1 MKSSNLNIQNKWLIR
16 ILFAVL
22 FLYLILRAFFV
33 EPLLDELG
41 TLHWYIQT
49 GDILNDKATLDA
61 NNHLLNSFF
70 SHYFFRLFGDHLI
83 VYRLLALISFP
94 IYFFSAKKLVT
105 ENIKQFPLIVFIAII
120 SIHWVFDYFSLSR
133 GYAPSVAFLM
143 LGFSY
148 IYNWNK
154 DNKPK
159 HLFIILTSF
168 ILCLSANL
176 SLFVPILLL
185 FGYLHLSLFI
195 QWKQRSL
202 NAKIYSYILSLGFL
216 FAAFKLFKYASKL
229 KAAGA
234 LWWGS
239 KAGLWEVTG
248 KSVSKNIF
256 FTDADY
262 IKYVLILI
270 FVLLTIISVVSFF
283 KKGWKE
289 YVLSIQFWAITLLLL
304 SLLGT
309 VALVNFMDVNY
320 PEDRVAMYLNLLLII
335 SFGSLLSEQ
344 RNLKWLILLLLWFPI
359 SFIAKVNLNTTIF
372 SPKDRIHNSFYNEI
386 QTKVGENDVL
396 TADYVAHLCYS
407 FASRTSTKP
416 KMAVLNDS
424 GTLIIEDYHLASYYS
439 KIKNCTSYTCILY
452 DSITRMKLYK
462 RNQKSHKTTLLNSKV
477 EIDESNQMYFN
488 LMDYKIPENS
498 NYSDIQITVEGDVS
512 LTNGLLYLDLIQD
525 IADSSETSIN
535 YNSTLFHW
543 YFGKK
548 LNYYINYSR
557 IIHLDDRDDKTLKM
571 FMYNPEM
578 GNVKLSNFT
587 VKIIGINTKRTKLI
601 KEI

>member
-1 MKSSNLNIQNKWLIR
+1 MKSSSLNIQNKWLTR

-22 FLYLILRAFFV
+22 FLYLILRALFV

-70 SHYFFRLFGDHLI
+70 SHYSFRLFGDHLI

-105 ENIKQFPLIVFIAII
+105 ENIKQFPLLVFIALI

-143 LGFSY
+143 LGLSY
-148 IYNWNK
+148 IYAWNK

-202 NAKIYSYILSLGFL
+202 SAKINSYILSLGFL
-216 FAAFKLFKYASKL
+216 FAAFKLFKYVSKL

-262 IKYVLILI
+262 IKYLLILVL
-270 FVLLTIISVVSFF
+270 VLLAVVSIVSLY

-289 YVLSIQFWAITLLLL
+289 YILSIQFWAITLLLL

-309 VALVNFMDVNY
+309 VVLVNLMDVNY
-320 PEDRVAMYLNLLLII
+320 PEDRVAMYLILLLIV
-335 SFGSLLSEQ
+335 SFGSLLSEH
-344 RNLKWLILLLLWFPI
+344 RTLKWSILILLWFPV

-386 QTKVGENDVL
+386 QAKVGDNDVF

-407 FASRTSTKP
+407 FATRTSSKP

-424 GTLIIEDYHLASYYS
+424 EALQIEDYHLASYYS
-439 KIKNCTSYTCILY
+439 KIKNWTNYTCVLS
-452 DSITRMKLYK
+452 DSITGMKLYQ
-462 RNQKSHKTTLLNSKV
+462 RNQKNHKTTLLNSEVKTG
-477 EIDESNQMYFN
+477 ESNQMYFD
-488 LMDYKIPENS
+488 LMEYQIPENS
-498 NYSDIQITVEGDVS
+498 NYSDIQVTVQGDVS
-512 LTNGLLYLDLIQD
+512 LTNGLLHLDLIQD
-525 IADSSETSIN
+525 IADSSKTSIN
-535 YNSTLFHW
+535 YNSTLFDW

-548 LNYYINYSR
+548 LNYSINYSR

-571 FMYNPEM
+571 FMYNPDM
-578 GNVKLSNFT
+578 GNVKLSNFK
-587 VKIIGINTKRTKLI
+587 VKIIGVNTKRTKLI